1 MRLDSFGTDLGHLVH
16 FRGKSKFSILV
27 GFWHVSRVRGL
38 FLCDD
43 GLQALWQTV
52 EQGPVAAEE
61 VVWNLLYAQNVRL
74 GTFGTDLDRLV
85 NFRDEL
91 KFSSFGGFWN
101 LRVGIVLDGRHAQH
115 DRSVTG

>member
-1 MRLDSFGTDLGHLVH
+1 MRLGSFGTDLSHLVH

-27 GFWHVSRVRGL
+27 GFWHLSRVRGL

-52 EQGPVAAEE
+52 EQGPAAAEE
-61 VVWNLLYAQNVRL
+61 VVWNLFYAQNVRL

-85 NFRDEL
+85 HFRDEL
-91 KFSSFGGFWN
+91 NFSILESQGGYRAGWPS
-101 LRVGIVLDGRHAQH
+101 
-115 DRSVTG
+115 RSE